1 MHKGKAKIQG
11 DGPVL
16 ELLDQERKSAAQEKW
31 LKEALQVIASPTSA
45 IKARLAALAKIEQ
58 HMAKT
63 VLSGNP
69 QKAAT
74 WWKLQQ
80 NQDCNVATVLLPHL
94 HVLHL
99 HLALVGASAAP
110 SSSSRRSGD
119 DDGLKLAVSSLSE
132 VDLIAEEIVISLSLL
147 QGLVVCDRDSR
158 SACVKRVSLE
168 NILLVLGAPH
178 LVEKD
183 LTAPAC
189 HALDLLMCILVDSD
203 EDVSDLF
210 ESLSGVDQ
218 ISTIWKARAE
228 NVAMRRAAARVERE
242 AARLRGPDFLQHRR
256 NRSGPS
262 RTASDGPS
270 VASPGKQARRG
281 YSEDFDGYRPSTP
294 RANNGGLSPIS
305 SPPRAAKRA
314 SAPPV
319 APASPAGPRI
329 PQRSSSTVDSP
340 AAEGPGSPEGI
351 YRGPSDVFNASR
363 QSLGLVRS
371 SSPSEEN
378 QGSRPKPVSSGSR
391 DASDGEARARPNSRR
406 ATRASDEPAKDDDQR
421 DADEDE
427 SDELCE
433 KCIEFLIFYLQPEL
447 LEREAE
453 RERRLKAKMTNGTV
467 LQLGAARKGRAGEEK
482 SAPPVKS
489 KKREQAKA
497 APQPVLTK
505 SKTSRSAEQGAARD
519 PAKQRSNRA

>member
-1 MHKGKAKIQG
+1 MHKGKAKLQG
-11 DGPVL
+11 EGPVL

-31 LKEALQVIASPTSA
+31 LKEALQIIASPTSA

-99 HLALVGASAAP
+99 HLALVGTSAAP
-110 SSSSRRSGD
+110 SSSSRRSGN

-168 NILLVLGAPH
+168 NILLVLSAPH

-210 ESLSGVDQ
+210 ESLGGVDQ

-319 APASPAGPRI
+319 APASPAGPKI

-363 QSLGLVRS
+363 HSLGLVRS
-371 SSPSEEN
+371 SSPSDEN

-421 DADEDE
+421 EADEDE

-482 SAPPVKS
+482 SAPAVKS

-505 SKTSRSAEQGAARD
+505 SKTSRSAEQAAARD